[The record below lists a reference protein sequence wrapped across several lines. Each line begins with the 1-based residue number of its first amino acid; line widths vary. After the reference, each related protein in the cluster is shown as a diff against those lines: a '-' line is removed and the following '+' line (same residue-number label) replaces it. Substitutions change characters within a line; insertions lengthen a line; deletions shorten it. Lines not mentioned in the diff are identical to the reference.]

1 MGSGWG
7 WGGVLGDP
15 RRGGGGDPALLLG
28 GSSLGAERGRTG
40 RAGASAQD
48 AGAPAA
54 LSSRGFW
61 ARVGAAGAATGRM
74 ARAWGP
80 PGGL

>member
-15 RRGGGGDPALLLG
+15 GRGGGGDPALLLG
-28 GSSLGAERGRTG
+28 GCGARTG